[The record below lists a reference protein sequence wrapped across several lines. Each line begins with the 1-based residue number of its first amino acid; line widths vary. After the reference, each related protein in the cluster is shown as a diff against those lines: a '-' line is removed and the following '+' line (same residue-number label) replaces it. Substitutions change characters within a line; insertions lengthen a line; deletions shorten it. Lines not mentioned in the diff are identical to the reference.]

1 MKHISS
7 MKNITAIALASA
19 LSFGANA
26 TFMTATSNGG
36 FVMKDA
42 GEFINLDG
50 TVDVD
55 QTNDGTVKHDG
66 IRWGADG
73 DYSSLVLE
81 DFAPDIDALDTN
93 YMLSALTHNNFRI
106 PGPESL
112 WLTMAE
118 ILGEIS
124 FTSVNSGGIA
134 TGFGSA
140 IVADAFTADA
150 MSDFDIDFTE
160 TFNTTTIAGCAP
172 VDEDGVAG
180 GDTHT
185 FATNCDDYFDY
196 SIDNPAPLPDTLPFA
211 IPFYI
216 DGGHYALTIFSSFDA
231 DGSTVLPPGRIWT
244 EEEKSTTLYT
254 FARLSEIPE
263 PSTLA
268 ILALGILGLSLS
280 KRKTEQ
286 K

>member
-1 MKHISS
+1 
-7 MKNITAIALASA
+7 MKNIGLMKNMTAIALTSA

-50 TVDVD
+50 TLHAD
-55 QTNDGTVKHDG
+55 QTNDGTVKHAG
-66 IRWGADG
+66 VRWGGDG
-73 DYSSLVLE
+73 AYSSLVLE

-106 PGPESL
+106 SAAFP
-112 WLTMAE
+112 WLTNAD
-118 ILGEIS
+118 ILGMIA
-124 FTSVNSGGIA
+124 FTSTNTGGIA
-134 TGFGSA
+134 AGFGNST
-140 IVADAFTADA
+140 VADAFTANA
-150 MSDFDIDFTE
+150 MSDFDIGFTE
-160 TFNTTTIAGCAP
+160 TFNTSTVAGCEP

-180 GDTHT
+180 GATHT
-185 FATNCDDYFDY
+185 FVTNCDDYFDF

-216 DGGHYALTIFSSFDA
+216 DGSHYALTIFSSFDV

-268 ILALGILGLSLS
+268 ILALGLLGFSLT
-280 KRKTEQ
+280 KRKSEQ
-286 K
+286 

>member
-1 MKHISS
+1 
-7 MKNITAIALASA
+7 MKNIGLMKNMTAIALVSA
-19 LSFGANA
+19 MSFGANA

-36 FVMKDA
+36 FVFKDA
-42 GEFINLDG
+42 GEYINGDG
-50 TVDVD
+50 TVDAD

-66 IRWGADG
+66 IRWGGDG
-73 DYSSLVLE
+73 AYSSLVLE

-106 PGPESL
+106 SDTFP
-112 WLTMAE
+112 WLTSAD
-118 ILGEIS
+118 ILGMIA
-124 FTSVNSGGIA
+124 FTSTNTGGIA
-134 TGFGSA
+134 AGFGSST
-140 IVADAFTADA
+140 VTDAFTANA
-150 MSDFDIDFTE
+150 MSDFDIGFTE
-160 TFNTTTIAGCAP
+160 TPNTSNVAGCAP

-180 GDTHT
+180 GATHT
-185 FATNCDDYFDY
+185 FITNCDDYFDY

-216 DGGHYALTIFSSFDA
+216 DGKHYALTIFSSFDV
-231 DGSTVLPPGRIWT
+231 DGSTILPPGRVWT

-268 ILALGILGLSLS
+268 IFALGLLGLSFS
-280 KRKTEQ
+280 GNRKRER
-286 K
+286 

>member
-1 MKHISS
+1 
-7 MKNITAIALASA
+7 MKNIGLMKNMTAIALASA

-36 FVMKDA
+36 FVLKDA
-42 GEFINLDG
+42 GEFTNLDG
-50 TVDVD
+50 TVHAD
-55 QTNDGTVKHDG
+55 QTNDGTVKHAG
-66 IRWGADG
+66 VRWGGDG
-73 DYSSLVLE
+73 AYSSLILE

-106 PGPESL
+106 SAAFP
-112 WLTMAE
+112 WLTHAD
-118 ILGEIS
+118 ILGMIAFS
-124 FTSVNSGGIA
+124 STNTGGIA
-134 TGFGSA
+134 AAFGSST
-140 IVADAFTADA
+140 VADAFTANA
-150 MSDFDIDFTE
+150 MSDFDIGFTE
-160 TFNTTTIAGCAP
+160 TFNRTDVDDCDA

-185 FATNCDDYFDY
+185 FVTGCDDYFDY

-216 DGGHYALTIFSSFDA
+216 DGGHYALTIFSSFDS
-231 DGSTVLPPGRIWT
+231 DGSTVLPPGRVWT
-244 EEEKSTTLYT
+244 EEETATTVYT

-268 ILALGILGLSLS
+268 IFALGLIGLSFS
-280 KRKTEQ
+280 RKKTS
-286 K
+286 